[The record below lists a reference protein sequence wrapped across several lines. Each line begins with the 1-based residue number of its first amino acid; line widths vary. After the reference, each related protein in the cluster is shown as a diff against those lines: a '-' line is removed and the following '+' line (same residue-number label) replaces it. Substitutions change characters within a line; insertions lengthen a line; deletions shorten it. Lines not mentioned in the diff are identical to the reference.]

1 MPIQS
6 YNPSVFIERVETT
19 GSANV
24 NKEIIVND
32 VTPLKVADSVNIL
45 GNDYLIENIDTATKK
60 VTLDKERNANINLQ
74 QTSTIEVK
82 QKVPDPNI
90 AIPPVVPVSDVER
103 KEKIVAL
110 AKDLYQRKLNK
121 AQEILGTAFYGMKES
136 LESETRAFLGT
147 FNEANSPLLK
157 LLASADGVNTK
168 EKALLFKEKIVETNQ
183 AFALLESTFLNLSL
197 KCIEAQSKSEL
208 DSISFS

>member
-19 GSANV
+19 GANA
-24 NKEIIVND
+24 NKEIFVND

-60 VTLDKERNANINLQ
+60 VTLDKERDANINLQ

-90 AIPPVVPVSDVER
+90 AIPPVVPVSEVER
-103 KEKIVAL
+103 KEKIVVL

-121 AQEILGTAFYGMKES
+121 SQEILGTAFYGMKEA

-157 LLASADGVNTK
+157 LLAAADGVNTK
-168 EKALLFKEKIVETNQ
+168 EKALFFKEKIVETNQ

-197 KCIEAQSKSEL
+197 KCVEAQSKSEL